1 MPANKE
7 DSMVLPNREEELLVH
22 IEQLKK
28 QIERLC
34 DWGCAS
40 IVKNSTEACN
50 CTNFEKIGEEND

>member
-1 MPANKE
+1 
-7 DSMVLPNREEELLVH
+7 MVLPNREEELLVH

-50 CTNFEKIGEEND
+50 CTDFEKIGEEND